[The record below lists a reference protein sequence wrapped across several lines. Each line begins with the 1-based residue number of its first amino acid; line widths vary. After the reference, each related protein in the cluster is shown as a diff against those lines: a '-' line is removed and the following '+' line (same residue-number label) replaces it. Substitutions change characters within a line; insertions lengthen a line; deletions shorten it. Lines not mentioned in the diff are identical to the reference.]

1 MFYPL
6 IPLIAQFFNIVG
18 EIDYAF
24 GHVNRFWML
33 YASYIGTSIQGFLI
47 TLLFFTIDPAVIELR
62 RSQEEKVFREMLG
75 DSPANI
81 CIRRLEEAIQEE
93 KRVIEYNKRLIQE
106 YETAMFAAQLH
117 KRQLCVTGINDFH
130 APPKLSP
137 YLDEDCILTETQN
150 ELISRCSRFTGFS
163 N

>member
-62 RSQEEKVFREMLG
+62 RSMYRHFFSKHESSGEEFSYTRPR
-75 DSPANI
+75 DSI
-81 CIRRLEEAIQEE
+81 THY
-93 KRVIEYNKRLIQE
+93 V
-106 YETAMFAAQLH
+106 
-117 KRQLCVTGINDFH
+117 
-130 APPKLSP
+130 
-137 YLDEDCILTETQN
+137 
-150 ELISRCSRFTGFS
+150 
-163 N
+163 